1 MLNSSKQHPW
11 HQLTFKFTR
20 SKKKKFTRSINLISS
35 LLYWGNGG
43 LNAYCKAVTCIL
55 KNVLSYNIVKKKK
68 KNVYIPAKLVAGLA
82 LIQQLSCRHPG
93 PDQAVLARLQQ
104 RQ

>member
-20 SKKKKFTRSINLISS
+20 SINLISS
-35 LLYWGNGG
+35 LLFWGNGS

-55 KNVLSYNIVKKKK
+55 KKVLSYNIVKKKK
-68 KNVYIPAKLVAGLA
+68 KRKEKNVYIPAKLVAGLA